1 MAIDARADTSAPPL
15 RREDQTT
22 LSILVA
28 LSCSHMLNDLVQS
41 LLPAIYP
48 IIKDSLALDF
58 GQIGLITFVFQ
69 LTASLLQPLVGLYTD
84 RHPQPYSLAVGMCCS
99 LAGLLLLSVA
109 NSFAFVLLAAAV
121 IGTGSSIFHPES
133 SRVARMASGG
143 RYGFAQSLFQVG
155 GNTGQAIGPLL
166 AAIIIVHYGQ
176 GSIAW
181 FSVVALTGFVVLS
194 WVGRWYSER
203 LRIAGAAKKKTVVA
217 VSVLSRSQVNLSIVI
232 LLVLVF
238 SKNFYMAGLNSYY
251 SFYLIHRFGL
261 DKDTALYLLFIFGAA
276 VAAGTFFGGPIGDR
290 LGRRL
295 VIWVSIL
302 GVLPF
307 SLALPYANLPMTI
320 VLSAIIGFVIASSFP
335 AIIVYAQE
343 IVPGRV
349 GMIGGLF
356 FGFAFGTGGIGAAL
370 LGQLADHTS
379 IEFVYKVC
387 GFLPAIGLLMVFLP
401 KIPRPTPAAA

>member
-1 MAIDARADTSAPPL
+1 MSAGTETAPPL
-15 RREDQTT
+15 ARQDQTT

-28 LSCSHMLNDLVQS
+28 LSFSHLLNDLVQS

-48 IIKDSLALDF
+48 MLKSSLALDF
-58 GQIGLITFVFQ
+58 GEIGLITFVFQ

-109 NSFAFVLLAAAV
+109 SSLGWVLLAAAV
-121 IGTGSSIFHPES
+121 IGSGSSIFHPES

-143 RYGFAQSLFQVG
+143 RHGFAQSLFQVG

-166 AAIIIVHYGQ
+166 AAVIIVRNGQ

-181 FSVVALTGFVVLS
+181 FSVVALLGFVLLS
-194 WVGRWYSER
+194 RVGRWYGAR
-203 LRIAGAAKKKTVVA
+203 LRESRAAPKAKA
-217 VSVLSRSQVNLSIVI
+217 AMVSPLSRQQVVVSLVI
-232 LLVLVF
+232 LLALVF

-251 SFYLIHRFGL
+251 TFYLIHRFNL
-261 DKDTALYLLFIFGAA
+261 SVQDSQLLLFVFMAA

-290 LGRRL
+290 FGRRV
-295 VIWVSIL
+295 VIWVSIV

-307 SLALPYANLPMTI
+307 SLALPYANLPMT
-320 VLSAIIGFVIASSFP
+320 VALSAIIGFVIASSFP

-356 FGFAFGTGGIGAAL
+356 FGFAFGTGGLGAAL
-370 LGQLADHTS
+370 LGILADHTS
-379 IEFVYKVC
+379 IEFVYRIC
-387 GFLPAIGLLMVFLP
+387 GFLPAIGLLMIFLP
-401 KIPRPTPAAA
+401 KIPRPVAAAA